1 MLTPYIL
8 TLGPLQLYLESCLKY
23 NLLHKDLSFNP
34 TTSYYL
40 DSEHRLTVSS
50 HVAKVVDPRVI
61 ILLKNDSFLAGFL
74 SSPPKAENVA
84 RPMETSGGPKPGKRE
99 SGSGSS
105 PDGTDSEDF
114 VMVPA
119 HLTMDAAEIRKHHN
133 RGVVP

>member
-1 MLTPYIL
+1 MNNAHPLHSNSWAVAVVLRVLPKIQFITQ
-8 TLGPLQLYLESCLKY
+8 GPE
-23 NLLHKDLSFNP
+23 FE
-34 TTSYYL
+34 SYYL

-50 HVAKVVDPRVI
+50 HVAKVVDLRVI